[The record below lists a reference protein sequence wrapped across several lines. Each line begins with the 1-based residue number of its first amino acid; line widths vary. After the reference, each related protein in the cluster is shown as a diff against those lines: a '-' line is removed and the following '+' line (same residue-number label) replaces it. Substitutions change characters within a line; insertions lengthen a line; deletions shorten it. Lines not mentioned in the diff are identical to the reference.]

1 MLVQLRIQGL
11 AIIESAMIE
20 FSPRFNVITG
30 ETGAGKS
37 ILIKALGLMFGAKAN
52 QDVVRQGFDVAEVCG
67 VYELPENHGALDV
80 LQRIGVRGEKD
91 AGKTSVI
98 LRRQVTNKGKSN
110 AWINDTPVTLSSL
123 RELGYALIDILGQF
137 DNQKLLDSSE
147 HLSLVDEFL
156 DGDSVQ
162 KKFDGLF
169 SETLGVFL
177 SIREDLSEFRTKIR
191 DKDYLQFRLEEI
203 EKFSPSKEDY
213 LKVQEKAALGKS
225 AYARQDKLNKIQS
238 IFDEGGGGQAL
249 SQALWDAANLLQDVS
264 KLDSR
269 FSVFGEEMGQL
280 ASRLD
285 DMSYEIGRA
294 ANQDEY
300 NEDELEEA
308 QARLARYQELMRRF
322 SAADIDAFMAETEK
336 VTMDLNFVENF
347 TRELKTKLKNLLRN
361 AQALS
366 QSGDLLSKARQSA
379 AKNICKRIETE
390 LADLQMK
397 GSVFEVSFQP
407 VSHSWEALPL
417 NGLGDDLT
425 EIFHE
430 AIEILSD
437 ISRHGKEKAQF
448 LLSANPGEPP
458 KPLHKIAS
466 GGEISRIMLAL
477 KKALSVG
484 AETCVLVFDEI
495 DSGISGR
502 TADVVGKKMRELSKS
517 FQVVCISH
525 LAQVAAYADKHF
537 LVEKFVQSK
546 RTESRIVGLAD
557 DASAHEIARLLSGT
571 EISEPSLAN
580 ARLLKEKASRW

>member
-1 MLVQLRIQGL
+1 MLIQLRIQGL
-11 AIIESAMIE
+11 AIIESATIE
-20 FSPRFNVITG
+20 FAPRFNVITG

-52 QDVVRQGFDVAEVCG
+52 QDVVRQGFETAEVSG
-67 VYELPENHGALDV
+67 VYELPEKHGALEV
-80 LQRIGVRGEKD
+80 LQRLGVKGEMD
-91 AGKTSVI
+91 SGKTTVI
-98 LRRQVTNKGKSN
+98 LRRQVTNKGKSQ
-110 AWINDTPVTLSSL
+110 AWINDTPVTLGSL

-156 DGDSVQ
+156 ADHLVQ
-162 KKFDGLF
+162 QKFDQLF
-169 SETLGVFL
+169 SEVLALFI
-177 SIREDLSEFRTKIR
+177 SIRDDLADFKVKIR
-191 DKDYLQFRLEEI
+191 DKDYLQFRLDEI
-203 EKFSPSKEDY
+203 EKFSPSKDDFVR
-213 LKVQEKAALGKS
+213 VQEKAALGRS
-225 AYARQDKLNKIQS
+225 AYARQDKINKIQS
-238 IFDEGGGGQAL
+238 IFDEGAGGQAL
-249 SQALWDAANLLQDVS
+249 SQALWDVAHLLEDLS

-269 FSVFGEEMGQL
+269 FNAIGEEMGQL
-280 ASRLD
+280 AGRLD
-285 DMSYEIGRA
+285 DVSYEVGRA
-294 ANQDEY
+294 ANQGSFDE
-300 NEDELEEA
+300 EELEEA

-322 SAADIDAFMAETEK
+322 SAVDIDAFMSETEK
-336 VTMDLNFVENF
+336 VSSDLKFVENF
-347 TRELKTKLKNLLRN
+347 TLELKAKLKHLL
-361 AQALS
+361 AKAHALS
-366 QSGDLLSKARQSA
+366 LAGDALSAARQVA
-379 AKNICKRIETE
+379 GKNICKRIEAE

-407 VSHSWEALPL
+407 VIPSWEALPL
-417 NGLGDDLT
+417 NGLGEGLVDL
-425 EIFHE
+425 FHE
-430 AIEILSD
+430 AMDILSD
-437 ISRHGKEKAQF
+437 ISRQGKEKAQF

-477 KKALSVG
+477 KKALSIG

-525 LAQVAAYADKHF
+525 LAQVAAYAEKHF
-537 LVEKFVQSK
+537 LVEKFVQNK
-546 RTESRIVGLAD
+546 RTESRIVGLTD

-580 ARLLKEKASRW
+580 ARLLKEKASRI

>member
-1 MLVQLRIQGL
+1 MLIQLRIQGL
-11 AIIESAMIE
+11 AIIESATIE

-52 QDVVRQGFDVAEVCG
+52 QDVVRQGFETAEVCG
-67 VYELPENHGALDV
+67 VYELPEGHGALEV
-80 LQRIGVRGEKD
+80 LQRIGVQGEAD
-91 AGKTSVI
+91 SGKTTVI

-110 AWINDTPVTLSSL
+110 AWINDTPVTLGSL

-137 DNQKLLDSSE
+137 DNQKLLDSTA
-147 HLSLVDEFL
+147 HLGLVDEFL
-156 DGDSVQ
+156 ADDRVR
-162 KKFDGLF
+162 KKFDELF
-169 SETLGVFL
+169 SEALTVFL
-177 SIREDLSEFRTKIR
+177 SIRDGLSDFKTKIR
-191 DKDYLQFRLEEI
+191 DRDYLQFRLEEI

-213 LKVQEKAALGKS
+213 LKIQEKAALGKS

-238 IFDEGGGGQAL
+238 IFDEGAGGQAL
-249 SQALWDAANLLQDVS
+249 SQALWDMGHLLEELA

-269 FSVFGEEMGQL
+269 FGAFGDEMGQL

-294 ANQDEY
+294 ANQGDYDE
-300 NEDELEEA
+300 EELEEA
-308 QARLARYQELMRRF
+308 QTRLARYQELMRRF
-322 SAADIDAFMAETEK
+322 SAADIDAFMLETEK
-336 VTMDLNFVENF
+336 VSADLNFVENF
-347 TRELKTKLKNLLRN
+347 TLEIKSKLKTLLTKAR
-361 AQALS
+361 ALS
-366 QSGDLLSKARQSA
+366 QTADALSKSRQDA
-379 AKNICKRIETE
+379 AKEICKRIETE

-407 VSHSWEALPL
+407 VVYSWEALPL
-417 NGLGDDLT
+417 NEFGEELT
-425 EIFHE
+425 ELFHE

-437 ISRHGKEKAQF
+437 ISRQGKEKAQF

-537 LVEKFVQSK
+537 LVEKFVQNK
-546 RTESRIVGLAD
+546 RTESRIVGLTD

-580 ARLLKEKASRW
+580 ARLLKEKASQL